1 MTEIQANHHGVAVSR
16 ETDTQQIVAAVEAAE
31 RRTSAEFV
39 VALEP
44 RCGSYR
50 DLDLLFAS
58 GITFLALLY
67 ALFNPWTTHS
77 SDWLP
82 LNLAMVFGF
91 AWLFSAQIP
100 LVRRI
105 VAGPTR
111 QKRQVEEAA
120 QLLFHQQSVSQTRGR
135 TGIVVLLSQTERRV
149 AVIADSGVIKA
160 VDTDKWSAL
169 RLSFQPLAQSDELA
183 AAAAQVVEQLGE
195 FLAESLPVEE
205 DDIDE
210 LSNAPRIH

>member
-1 MTEIQANHHGVAVSR
+1 M
-16 ETDTQQIVAAVEAAE
+16 
-31 RRTSAEFV
+31 
-39 VALEP
+39 
-44 RCGSYR
+44 
-50 DLDLLFAS
+50 
-58 GITFLALLY
+58 
-67 ALFNPWTTHS
+67 
-77 SDWLP
+77 
-82 LNLAMVFGF
+82 
-91 AWLFSAQIP
+91 
-100 LVRRI
+100 
-105 VAGPTR
+105 AGPVR

-120 QLLFHQQSVSQTRGR
+120 QLLFHQQGVSQTRGR

-160 VDTDKWSAL
+160 VGTDKWAAL

-210 LSNAPRIH
+210 LSNVPRIH